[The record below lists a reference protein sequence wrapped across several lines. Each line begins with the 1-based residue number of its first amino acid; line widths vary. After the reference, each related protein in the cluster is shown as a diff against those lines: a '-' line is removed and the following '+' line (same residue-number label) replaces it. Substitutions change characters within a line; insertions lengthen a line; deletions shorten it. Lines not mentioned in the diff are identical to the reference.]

1 MSVIEDTRKLIQ
13 DFLAP
18 ELRSISAR
26 LDALDAK
33 VETNER
39 RAVERFQDL
48 TAKVEANE
56 RRVAE
61 RFQDLTAK
69 VEANERRVAERFQDL
84 TAKVSDQ
91 HQQTLAAIA
100 NLANYQAVLDRV
112 AKLESRISQ

>member
-13 DFLAP
+13 DFPAP

-26 LDALDAK
+26 LGALDAK
-33 VETNER
+33 VE
-39 RAVERFQDL
+39 
-48 TAKVEANE
+48 ANE
-56 RRVAE
+56 HRA
-61 RFQDLTAK
+61 L
-69 VEANERRVAERFQDL
+69 ERFQDL

-91 HQQTLAAIA
+91 HQQTMTAIA

>member
-69 VEANERRVAERFQDL
+69 V
-84 TAKVSDQ
+84 SDQ